1 MSYDPKPTKSAM
13 YSAYLSSSPFS
24 LSTQTNG
31 GYYEFGWD
39 TSNGACEI
47 ISLQVHA
54 DHGHSFAT
62 CDISTSSGNLSIW
75 NYGFTNGT
83 YRTASHIRNEYSKG
97 DDCAVGVHVR
107 QTLIKVDTGV
117 LFYGSGSRNIS
128 NLDQLVGVII

>member
-1 MSYDPKPTKSAM
+1 MSYDPKPAKSAM

-39 TSNGACEI
+39 TANGACEI

-54 DHGHSFAT
+54 DHGHSITT
-62 CDISTSSGNLSIW
+62 CDITTSPDFCIF

-83 YRTASHIRNEYSKG
+83 YRTASHIRNQYSKG

-107 QTLIKVDTGV
+107 ETLIKVDTGPF
-117 LFYGSGSRNIS
+117 FYGEGNRNIS